1 MQGYM
6 SLKDAAEHNS
16 APSTV
21 GLTNGYDLIES
32 STQAVDAV
40 DHILLEAMPH
50 LKANL
55 TNTPT
60 TQHYTNKANVAKLQW
75 WNTPTPL
82 LTIDSFNKQPL
93 NGSASPTTPSPS
105 SKSELNFSSPH
116 HQQRHHN
123 HHHHTSNSSLNL
135 KGTPTKHSHQHHHSH
150 QTTPHNYAHDGDG
163 DISPLSN
170 SASSSRHKIH
180 NHSATSDDKL
190 SPKLLLANQFSIEEE
205 PDANKLDSQLLLND
219 KKPCT
224 GLLNPN
230 EDDEM
235 KITGYRRS
243 RMRTALCWIC
253 ICLTGG
259 LLRLIM
265 HWWRHWYLMATHE
278 MCSLEDADKVLVQE
292 DYKGN
297 HKMYYVKQVLNL
309 DINTLREQQLKQNKQ
324 SSSSSSTASPPTNKE
339 GLANGCNNVDATV
352 PDIDEKNFHLSMHFA
367 TGQFKYCSS
376 ARIFNCKQLRYA
388 WNAQTQTFDKLQGLD
403 VDISNAYFHQQ
414 HGLSHQEQ
422 VARRL
427 VYGPNEITVP
437 YKDVKTLLFLEVL
450 NPFYV
455 FQIFSVILWFAYDYY
470 YYACVIVLMSVF
482 GITMSIVQTKKNQD
496 ALRETVQNTGTALIV
511 GERGEV
517 QELPTQRLVPGDIIE
532 IPSSGCIMQC
542 DAVLLSGNCILDE
555 AMLTGESVPVTKTPL
570 PSKRDVVFDKKE
582 HARHT
587 LFCGTKVIQ
596 TRYIGSEKVLALV
609 INTGNITAKGGLIR
623 SILYPPPVDYK
634 FEQDSYKF
642 IEFLGVIALIGF
654 VYTLIS
660 KIMRNVD
667 PVKIAV
673 ESLDLITIVV
683 PPALPAAM
691 TVGRFYAQK
700 RLERNNIYCISP
712 RSINVAGSIDC
723 CCFDKTGTLTEDGLD
738 MWGVV
743 PKSATNQFQIPIK
756 QIERLPFDHF
766 LFGMVTCHSITIMN
780 NKMMGDPLDL
790 KMFES
795 TGWILEDAQGV
806 PDTQKYGLLHPTVVR
821 PPKTEN
827 PSVDDDE
834 HKMVERQSSVDDLL
848 SDVGLLNGEAVNDHG
863 IVREFPFTSN
873 LQRMSVITRRLSE
886 KHFNVYCKGS
896 PEMLQQLCIPQSIPD
911 NFSQQLSVYAKQ
923 GYRVIALAYKP
934 LSTKVNYTKVQRLP
948 RESAESDLLFLGFVV
963 LENRLKPDTSD
974 VIGALTKANV
984 RTIMVTGDNILT
996 ALSVARDC
1004 GIVSSNQAVVTV
1016 NVRQKADAE
1025 VCEHNETADHNNYEL
1040 YYTLDLGS
1048 ASCASTSLTNGKTN
1062 GTLTSSNTNDSM
1074 NYDTNYHRLNGDV
1087 ASLSSAASITMPN
1100 SKSCG
1105 SVETVDTWTHNDV
1118 ELGLT
1123 TPLDGEPHVQAAALS
1138 DKKWRDNYRFAMVG
1152 KTWQIVKDHYPE
1164 LLSNFLSRG
1173 VIYARMSPEQ
1183 KQALVVELQGLD
1195 YCVAMCGDGA
1205 NDCGALKVAHTGISL
1220 SETESSIASPFTS
1233 RNPTIAAVPNVI
1245 KEGRAALVTSF
1256 GIFKYMAAYSLVQF
1270 VSVMILYSIDS
1281 NLTDKQY
1288 LYVDLGLISIFAFF
1302 FGKTESFN
1310 GPLVKQVPLSSLISL
1325 TPLVSIVLHLLVA
1338 IAFQVTGW
1346 FHVHHQDWFEP
1357 FEHSNDEHLGCWEN
1371 YTIFAISSFQ
1381 YIILAFVFSKGAPYR
1396 RPIWSNLPFCLTL
1409 VVNLCIVIYLLIYPP
1424 VWLSDFFQLIL
1435 PPEMPFRY
1443 WMLVY
1448 GAGSFVAHVV
1458 IETLVVEYLLF
1469 KKFQARRD
1477 NDARTSSRRYMQI
1490 EYDLKFYKNWPQI
1503 TEVVESNPVDSHQNK
1518 INPAY
1523 FEISAEQ
1530 NFDTPVSDDNN
1541 PLNSFFEMDPMTPT
1555 STEAPLALSHID
1567 NKYTTNASADVT
1579 SSPNATTATTNA
1591 VAANN

>member
-1 MQGYM
+1 MN
-6 SLKDAAEHNS
+6 E
-16 APSTV
+16 
-21 GLTNGYDLIES
+21 IES
-32 STQAVDAV
+32 SV
-40 DHILLEAMPH
+40 
-50 LKANL
+50 
-55 TNTPT
+55 T
-60 TQHYTNKANVAKLQW
+60 T
-75 WNTPTPL
+75 
-82 LTIDSFNKQPL
+82 
-93 NGSASPTTPSPS
+93 
-105 SKSELNFSSPH
+105 
-116 HQQRHHN
+116 
-123 HHHHTSNSSLNL
+123 
-135 KGTPTKHSHQHHHSH
+135 
-150 QTTPHNYAHDGDG
+150 
-163 DISPLSN
+163 
-170 SASSSRHKIH
+170 
-180 NHSATSDDKL
+180 
-190 SPKLLLANQFSIEEE
+190 
-205 PDANKLDSQLLLND
+205 D
-219 KKPCT
+219 KKPCV

-243 RMRTALCWIC
+243 SMRTALCWLC

-278 MCSLEDADKVLVQE
+278 ICSLEEADKVLVE
-292 DYKGN
+292 EVYKGN
-297 HKMYYVKQVLNL
+297 HKMYYVKQILNL
-309 DINTLREQQLKQNKQ
+309 DINTLRQEQMKAAKKNKQ
-324 SSSSSSTASPPTNKE
+324 SSSGTPQANKAT
-339 GLANGCNNVDATV
+339 LANGLNSVDATTT
-352 PDIDEKNFHLSMHFA
+352 DLDERNFHLSMHFS
-367 TGQFKYCSS
+367 TGQFKYCTS

-414 HGLSHQEQ
+414 HGLNNQEQ
-422 VARRL
+422 MARRL
-427 VYGPNEITVP
+427 VYGPNEITIP
-437 YKDVKTLLFLEVL
+437 YKDLKTLLFLEVL

-455 FQIFSVILWFAYDYY
+455 FQIFSVVLWFTYDYY
-470 YYACVIVLMSVF
+470 YYACVIILMSVF
-482 GITMSIVQTKKNQD
+482 GITMSIAQTKKNQD

-511 GERGEV
+511 GEKGEV
-517 QELPTQRLVPGDIIE
+517 RELPTQRLVPGDIIE
-532 IPSSGCIMQC
+532 IPSSGCTMQC

-570 PSKRDVVFDKKE
+570 PSKRDVIFDKKE

-596 TRYIGSEKVLALV
+596 TRYIGSEKVLAIV

-654 VYTLIS
+654 VYTLVS
-660 KIMRNVD
+660 KILRGVD

-700 RLERNNIYCISP
+700 RLERNSIYCISP

-743 PKSATNQFQIPIK
+743 PKSATSQFQIPIK

-806 PDTQKYGLLHPTVVR
+806 PDNQKYGLLHPTVVR
-821 PPKTEN
+821 PPKIQME
-827 PSVDDDE
+827 SMDVHD

-896 PEMLQQLCIPQSIPD
+896 PEMLQQLCKPESIPD
-911 NFSQQLSVYAKQ
+911 NFTQQLSVFAKQ
-923 GYRVIALAYKP
+923 GYRVIALAYKS

-948 RESAESDLLFLGFVV
+948 RESAESDLEFLGFVV
-963 LENRLKPDTSD
+963 LENRLKPDTTD

-1016 NVRQKADAE
+1016 NVRHKAGAE
-1025 VCEHNETADHNNYEL
+1025 VCEEAADHNSYEL

-1062 GTLTSSNTNDSM
+1062 GTLTSSNTNDTI

-1123 TPLDGEPHVQAAALS
+1123 TPGEGESGTQAASLM
-1138 DKKWRDNYRFAMVG
+1138 DKQWRDNYRFAMVG
-1152 KTWQIVKDHYPE
+1152 KTWQIVKEHYPE
-1164 LLSNFLSRG
+1164 LLSNFLTRG

-1183 KQALVVELQGLD
+1183 KQALIVELQGLD

-1256 GIFKYMAAYSLVQF
+1256 GIFKYMAAYSMVQF
-1270 VSVMILYSIDS
+1270 ISVMILYSIDS

-1288 LYVDLGLISIFAFF
+1288 LYIDLGLISIFAFF

-1325 TPLVSIVLHLLVA
+1325 TPLASIVLHLLVV
-1338 IAFQVTGW
+1338 IAFQVAGW
-1346 FHVHHQDWFEP
+1346 FHVHQQEWFEP
-1357 FEHSNDEHLGCWEN
+1357 FVHSSDEHLGCWEN
-1371 YTIFAISSFQ
+1371 YTMFAISSFQ

-1396 RPIWSNLPFCLTL
+1396 RPIWSNIPFCLTL
-1409 VVNLCIVIYLLIYPP
+1409 IVNLCIVIYLIIYPP
-1424 VWLSDFFQLIL
+1424 GWLSEFLQLIL
-1435 PPEMPFRY
+1435 PPEMGFRY

-1448 GAGSFVAHVV
+1448 GAAAFVAHIV

-1477 NDARTSSRRYMQI
+1477 RDVRTSNRRYMQI

-1503 TEVVESNPVDSHQNK
+1503 TEVVESNPMDGQQNK

-1523 FEISAEQ
+1523 YEISAEQ

-1541 PLNSFFEMDPMTPT
+1541 PLNSFFDMDPMTPMSTQETMTLPSSNAIT
-1555 STEAPLALSHID
+1555 S
-1567 NKYTTNASADVT
+1567 
-1579 SSPNATTATTNA
+1579 TATTGAAVTTITDA

>member
-1 MQGYM
+1 MNDRG
-6 SLKDAAEHNS
+6 EV
-16 APSTV
+16 TV
-21 GLTNGYDLIES
+21 T
-32 STQAVDAV
+32 
-40 DHILLEAMPH
+40 
-50 LKANL
+50 
-55 TNTPT
+55 
-60 TQHYTNKANVAKLQW
+60 
-75 WNTPTPL
+75 
-82 LTIDSFNKQPL
+82 
-93 NGSASPTTPSPS
+93 
-105 SKSELNFSSPH
+105 
-116 HQQRHHN
+116 
-123 HHHHTSNSSLNL
+123 
-135 KGTPTKHSHQHHHSH
+135 
-150 QTTPHNYAHDGDG
+150 
-163 DISPLSN
+163 
-170 SASSSRHKIH
+170 
-180 NHSATSDDKL
+180 
-190 SPKLLLANQFSIEEE
+190 
-205 PDANKLDSQLLLND
+205 D
-219 KKPCT
+219 KKPCF

-230 EDDEM
+230 EEDEM

-243 RMRTALCWIC
+243 SLRTALCWLC

-259 LLRLIM
+259 LLRLIL

-278 MCSLEDADKVLVQE
+278 ICSLEEADKVLVQE

-297 HKMYYVKQVLNL
+297 HKIYYVKEIQNL
-309 DINTLREQQLKQNKQ
+309 DINTLRQEQLKAAKQ
-324 SSSSSSTASPPTNKE
+324 QKSSSPARNSTATTTAEVNKAD
-339 GLANGCNNVDATV
+339 LANGGCNNVVDSDVAAV
-352 PDIDEKNFHLSMHFA
+352 DVDERNFHLSMHFA
-367 TGQFKYCSS
+367 TGQFKYCTS
-376 ARIFNCKQLRYA
+376 ARIFVCKQLRYA
-388 WNAQTQTFDKLQGLD
+388 WNSQTQSFDKLQGLD
-403 VDISNAYFHQQ
+403 VDVSNAYFHQQ
-414 HGLSHQEQ
+414 HGLSQQER

-455 FQIFSVILWFAYDYY
+455 FQIFSVVLWFAYDYY

-482 GITMSIVQTKKNQD
+482 GITMSIIQTKKNQD

-517 QELPTQRLVPGDIIE
+517 HELPTQRLVPGDIIE
-532 IPSSGCIMQC
+532 IPSSGCTMQC

-596 TRYIGSEKVLALV
+596 TRYIGSEKVLAIV

-642 IEFLGVIALIGF
+642 IEFLGLIALIGF
-654 VYTLIS
+654 IYTLVS
-660 KIMRNVD
+660 KIMRNID
-667 PVKIAV
+667 ATKIIV
-673 ESLDLITIVV
+673 ESLDLITVVV

-756 QIERLPFDHF
+756 QIERLPFDNF

-806 PDTQKYGLLHPTVVR
+806 PDNQKYGLLHPTVVR
-821 PPKTEN
+821 PPKVEKQPSTEE
-827 PSVDDDE
+827 P
-834 HKMVERQSSVDDLL
+834 KMVERQSSVDDLL

-896 PEMLQQLCIPQSIPD
+896 PEMLQQLCLPESLPD
-911 NFSQQLSVYAKQ
+911 NYSQQLSVYAKQ
-923 GYRVIALAYKP
+923 GYRVIALAYKS

-948 RESAESDLLFLGFVV
+948 RESAESDLEFLGFVV
-963 LENRLKPDTSD
+963 LENRLKPDTTE
-974 VIGALTKANV
+974 VIEALTKASI
-984 RTIMVTGDNILT
+984 RSIMITGDNILT

-1004 GIVSSNQAVVTV
+1004 GIVSSNQPVVTV
-1016 NVRQKADAE
+1016 NVRHKADAE
-1025 VCEHNETADHNNYEL
+1025 GGAGGDHHHHHHHHHHHSQQHNETDHSNYEL

-1062 GTLTSSNTNDSM
+1062 GTLTSSNTNDSSL
-1074 NYDTNYHRLNGDV
+1074 YDTNYHRLNGDV
-1087 ASLSSAASITMPN
+1087 ASLSSAASITIPN

-1105 SVETVDTWTHNDV
+1105 SVETVDTWTHNDT
-1118 ELGLT
+1118 ELGLNS
-1123 TPLDGEPHVQAAALS
+1123 PLDAEPPPPTSLLN
-1138 DKKWRDNYRFAMVG
+1138 KNWRDNYRFAMVG
-1152 KTWQIVKDHYPE
+1152 KTWQIVKDYYPD
-1164 LLSNFLSRG
+1164 LLPNFLTRG

-1183 KQALVVELQGLD
+1183 KQALVVELQNMD

-1256 GIFKYMAAYSLVQF
+1256 GIFKYMAAYSMVQF

-1288 LYVDLGLISIFAFF
+1288 LYIDLGLISIFAFF

-1325 TPLVSIVLHLLVA
+1325 TPLASIVMHLLVVV
-1338 IAFQVTGW
+1338 AFQVAGW
-1346 FHVHHQDWFEP
+1346 FHIHQQEWFEP
-1357 FEHSNDEHLGCWEN
+1357 FVYSSDEHLGCWEN
-1371 YTIFAISSFQ
+1371 YTMFAISSFQ

-1409 VVNLCIVIYLLIYPP
+1409 IVNTCIVIYLIVYPP
-1424 VWLSDFFQLIL
+1424 AWLSEFFQLIL
-1435 PPEMPFRY
+1435 PPEMNFRY
-1443 WMLVY
+1443 WMLIY
-1448 GAGSFVAHVV
+1448 GAAAFVAHVV
-1458 IETLVVEYLLF
+1458 IETLIVEYCLF
-1469 KKFQARRD
+1469 KKFQAKRD
-1477 NDARTSSRRYMQI
+1477 RDVKTSKRRYMQI
-1490 EYDLKFYKNWPQI
+1490 EYDMQFFKNWPQI
-1503 TEVVESNPVDSHQNK
+1503 TEVVESMPQAKRQSN

-1530 NFDTPVSDDNN
+1530 NFDTPVSDDHN
-1541 PLNSFFEMDPMTPT
+1541 PLNSFFDVDTPT
-1555 STEAPLALSHID
+1555 TETPLPRSSTFSNPNTDDGAAAAVDAATLSA
-1567 NKYTTNASADVT
+1567 NV
-1579 SSPNATTATTNA
+1579 
-1591 VAANN
+1591 ANN